1 MLEILTVCGN
11 NQTHTLLGVE
21 DGITILE
28 TIWRLYGESSVYIP
42 YDVAIP
48 FLSILPTPPKWK
60 QTLFTKDF

>member
-28 TIWRLYGESSVYIP
+28 TIWHFLMEKVVYTYP
-42 YDVAIP
+42 MM
-48 FLSILPTPPKWK
+48 
-60 QTLFTKDF
+60 